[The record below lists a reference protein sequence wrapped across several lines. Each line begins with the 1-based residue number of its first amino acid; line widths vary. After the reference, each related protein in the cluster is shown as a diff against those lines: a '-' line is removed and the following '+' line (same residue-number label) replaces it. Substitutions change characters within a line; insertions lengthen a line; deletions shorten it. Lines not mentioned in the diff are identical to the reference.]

1 MYILQGEDLEFVAR
15 HLVGVEASHGN
26 RALSVTATSAP
37 DATVLAMRLSEVYNP
52 YKVVGADGSSDTFLL
67 YFPEMKTVAVLADI
81 KGAVGNYNSQHPNVV
96 HVVDPVTETVYVPV
110 SVPINATQSQTND
123 ATSTYVIV
131 GAAALI
137 IIMLLWED

>member
-1 MYILQGEDLEFVAR
+1 MYMLQGEDLEFVAR

-37 DATVLAMRLSEVYNP
+37 DATVLAMRLAEVYGP

-67 YFPEMKTVAVLADI
+67 YFPEMKTIAVLTDI
-81 KGAVGNYNSQHPNVV
+81 KGAVGSYYAQHPNVV
-96 HVVDPVTETVYVPV
+96 HVVDPVTETVYVP
-110 SVPINATQSQTND
+110 INAPQSQTND
-123 ATSTYVIV
+123 ATSTYVIL

-137 IIMLLWED
+137 IVVLLWKD